1 MGRYEEAKE
10 RRKSA
15 PVTSSSSGDQP
26 PAPGGR
32 RWSGGLLPLPTA
44 GCYGQPP
51 APASVASSRERRAR
65 TKTYSAYSVSRWGY
79 CLWPGGDICHENT
92 VAVTAWCTAPRWRGQ
107 RRASAGGAAP
117 PQLQVLVTGPGNTT
131 SLGFILSIKSR
142 IESE

>member
-1 MGRYEEAKE
+1 MGLYEEVKE

-15 PVTSSSSGDQP
+15 PVTSSSGDQP

-51 APASVASSRERRAR
+51 APASVASSRERRTR

-79 CLWPGGDICHENT
+79 CLWSGGET
-92 VAVTAWCTAPRWRGQ
+92 
-107 RRASAGGAAP
+107 
-117 PQLQVLVTGPGNTT
+117 
-131 SLGFILSIKSR
+131 
-142 IESE
+142 

>member
-1 MGRYEEAKE
+1 MQEMGRYEEVKE

-32 RWSGGLLPLPTA
+32 RWSGGL
-44 GCYGQPP
+44 YGQPP
-51 APASVASSRERRAR
+51 APASAASSRERRSR

-92 VAVTAWCTAPRWRGQ
+92 VVAVTAWCTAPRWRGQ
-107 RRASAGGAAP
+107 RRASAGGAAQ

-142 IESE
+142 I